1 MTLEEAIE
9 AKCLTD
15 TLYFTRYFFKQRF
28 KKKYIL
34 GKHHYIISELL
45 DRVYKGELT
54 RLCIRV
60 APRYGKTE
68 LAVKNFIAKGLAIN
82 PKSKYIHLSYS
93 DDLALDN
100 SSEIKDFVQEDTYQ
114 QIFPYVQLKKDAK
127 AKKRWS
133 TTDGGGVYAT
143 STAGQVTGFGAGIAD
158 DEEELGE
165 IIGELNST
173 VDVLDFGGAIV
184 IDDPI
189 KPEDALSDTKRNKI
203 NNRFYSTI
211 YNRVNSRR
219 TPIIII
225 AQATHEEDLIGYV
238 MKQEPG
244 VWELISIPCLEV
256 NADGEEEALYPEKHT
271 VPELHRL
278 READAFVFNTQYQ
291 QDPKPLEGLLLPE
304 ESLQFACMDNIPE
317 EHVVY
322 KFAIVDPADKG
333 GDKYSVPYL
342 YVLQYEDVFKVY
354 VKSVIHNKDGIGANT
369 SRVIEKARYLAIEH
383 LFVEKNGVGL
393 SALFELTREASDTE
407 TSIKAFTST
416 TEKIVRIISNYE
428 FIQKYFVFDSEY
440 KSNAEYKL
448 FIHDLTSF
456 LKEGDNKHR
465 MDAID
470 VLSSAA
476 YALKIRYKQFLYDN
490 LM

>member
-9 AKCLTD
+9 VKCLTD
-15 TLYFTRYFFKQRF
+15 TMYFTRYFFKQRF
-28 KKKYIL
+28 KKKYIV
-34 GKHHYIISELL
+34 GKHHHIISDLL

-68 LAVKNFIAKGLAIN
+68 LAVKNFIAKGLALN

-100 SSEIKDFVQEDTYQ
+100 SSEIKDFVQEDSYQ
-114 QIFPYVQLKKDAK
+114 EIFPYVQLKKDAK

-143 STAGQVTGFGAGIAD
+143 STAGQVTGFGAGLT
-158 DEEELGE
+158 EEEEDGLDNF
-165 IIGELNST
+165 IGELNEAVSI
-173 VDVLDFGGAIV
+173 LGFGGAIV

-211 YNRVNSRR
+211 YNRVNSRK
-219 TPIIII
+219 TPIVII

-244 VWELISIPCLEV
+244 VWELVSIPCLTTNE
-256 NADGEEEALYPEKHT
+256 AGEEESLYPEKHT
-271 VPELHRL
+271 VEELHRL
-278 READAFVFNTQYQ
+278 RDADAFVFNTQYQ
-291 QDPKPLEGLLLPE
+291 QDPKPLEGLLLPKE
-304 ESLQFACMDNIPE
+304 KLQFVPMKHIPE
-317 EHVVY
+317 EYIVY
-322 KFAIVDPADKG
+322 KFSIVDPADKG

-342 YVLQYEDVFKVY
+342 HVVQYEDVFKVY
-354 VKSVIHNKDGIGANT
+354 VRSVVHNKLGIEANT
-369 SRVIEKARYLAIEH
+369 SRVINKCKEYAIEH

-393 SALFELTREASDTE
+393 SALFELSRESKDTS
-407 TSIKAFTST
+407 TAVKDFTSS

-440 KSNAEYKL
+440 EADSEYKE
-448 FIHDLTSF
+448 FINDLTSF
-456 LKEGDNKHR
+456 LKEGDNKHK

-470 VLSSAA
+470 ILSSAA
-476 YALKIRYKQFLYDN
+476 YALKIKYKQFLHGS
-490 LM
+490 